1 MGSIDDLLHSLLIRP
16 ESKRVGSAG
25 DRRGKV
31 GETGKKAEDHLE
43 RTEGLVGNKG
53 D

>member
-1 MGSIDDLLHSLLIRP
+1 MRSIDDPLHSLLIRP
-16 ESKRVGSAG
+16 ESKRVGSVG

-31 GETGKKAEDHLE
+31 GETGKRGEDQSE
-43 RTEGLVGNKG
+43 RTEGLLGNRG